1 MGNSVGVEP
10 LKLHL
15 ETNSQLQIYSLWR
28 SVCML
33 FFNRATK
40 ISMVI
45 SSMSRSKNFV
55 LDAFLNA
62 NFSVLSVALS
72 AAPDINTAQ
81 AQHYINWWQQQGC
94 LCLLCVVSTDSHS
107 EPICIYMQEWVSE
120 SSLSGT
126 KISLALSA
134 SNTRLVLF
142 LFLTIPIGCF
152 LLAPDSSCPFG
163 RK

>member
-45 SSMSRSKNFV
+45 SSTSRSKNFV

-62 NFSVLSVALS
+62 KFSVLSVALS
-72 AAPDINTAQ
+72 AAPDINTSPSTALHQ
-81 AQHYINWWQQQGC
+81 LMAATGMSLLT
-94 LCLLCVVSTDSHS
+94 LCG
-107 EPICIYMQEWVSE
+107 IYG
-120 SSLSGT
+120 L
-126 KISLALSA
+126 
-134 SNTRLVLF
+134 
-142 LFLTIPIGCF
+142 P
-152 LLAPDSSCPFG
+152 
-163 RK
+163 